1 MKGCLGAE
9 IPMPLAKRPN
19 SKFWYIQFQL
29 NHRTFVRSSRTTDR
43 KAAEQ
48 IEVQLR
54 ARAHAELYLGQ
65 RRSITLGDALD
76 RFVRSKAG
84 TPNHANL
91 VGHQR
96 TILALIGGGRLLEE
110 VTTSDLEDFKRQ
122 RLAGGVHVQTIKHGL
137 TVIAGVLHAAKRR
150 GYRVPE
156 VEMPSLSLPKSRT
169 RYLSIEEERRLLS
182 ELDPMREARGLPRYE
197 HRSTTLKGMMQD
209 AFDIVVLLLD
219 TGARYGEIT
228 GLHWTQIDLP
238 HRSIRL
244 WRSKVQNEGIL
255 FMTDRV
261 FEVLARRSRATNA
274 EFVFTNKAGG
284 QRTHSAGSIRKAL
297 FRAGLS
303 DCTIHTL
310 RHTHATRLIQN
321 GMNIYEVKHVLGHS
335 DIKTTMRYAHLEA
348 TDVSCRARDVMNRV
362 NSISVGAFGQ
372 APSLRTIRSK
382 LSSGAAQSPQRIL
395 FAGLADSRS
404 SP

>member
-1 MKGCLGAE
+1 
-9 IPMPLAKRPN
+9 MPLVKRPN

-48 IEVQLR
+48 IEVRLR

-91 VGHQR
+91 LLGHQR
-96 TILALIGGGRLLEE
+96 TILALLGGGRLLDEIS
-110 VTTSDLEDFKRQ
+110 TADPEDFKRQ
-122 RLAGGVHVQTIKHGL
+122 RLARGVHVQTIKHGL
-137 TVIAGVLHAAKRR
+137 TVIAGVLHAAKRS
-150 GYRVPE
+150 GYRTPE
-156 VEMPSLSLPKSRT
+156 AEMPSLSLPKSRT
-169 RYLSIEEERRLLS
+169 RYLSTEEEHRLLR
-182 ELDPMREARGLPRYE
+182 ELDPMREARGLPPHER
-197 HRSTTLKGMMQD
+197 RSTALKAMMQD
-209 AFDIVVLLLD
+209 ALDLVVILLD

-228 GLHWTQIDLP
+228 GLQWTQIDLP

-244 WRSKVQNEGIL
+244 WRSKVQNESIL

-261 FEVLARRSRATNA
+261 FDVLARRSRATNA
-274 EFVFTNKAGG
+274 EFVFTNRAGG
-284 QRTHSAGSIRKAL
+284 QRSHSAGSIWKAL
-297 FRAGLS
+297 IRAGLS

-321 GMNIYEVKHVLGHS
+321 GMNIYEIKHVLGHS
-335 DIKTTMRYAHLEA
+335 DIKTTMRYAHLES
-348 TDVSCRARDVMNRV
+348 TDVSGRARDVMNRV
-362 NSISVGAFGQ
+362 NSVSA
-372 APSLRTIRSK
+372 
-382 LSSGAAQSPQRIL
+382 
-395 FAGLADSRS
+395 
-404 SP
+404 